1 MEVPCGCATDDSP
14 VSAALKF
21 SPACRGRWGRAKF
34 GSMGIGM
41 KRLVISAAIYVVALQ
56 TILVGIAPLAS
67 LGSNAVDPF
76 LIICRS
82 DGQPHASD
90 NGAGGSDNHRST
102 QGCVHCV
109 LCNIPTA
116 PLVPSVVIGI
126 VALASFVLF
135 LRASLSAQ
143 RTGFVSGRM
152 FARGPPQSVM
162 TNYLS
167 SPDEIG
173 VTHVQS
179 F

>member
-1 MEVPCGCATDDSP
+1 
-14 VSAALKF
+14 
-21 SPACRGRWGRAKF
+21 
-34 GSMGIGM
+34 MGIGM
-41 KRLVISAAIYVVALQ
+41 KRLVISAEIYVLALQ

-67 LGSNAVDPF
+67 LGSSATDPF

-135 LRASLSAQ
+135 LRPSLSAQ
-143 RTGFVSGRM
+143 RTGIVSGRM

>member
-1 MEVPCGCATDDSP
+1 MDVLPMTL
-14 VSAALKF
+14 ALRHAVKF
-21 SPACRGRWGRAKF
+21 FPSCRGSVVRAKF
-34 GSMGIGM
+34 RLMGIGM
-41 KRLVISAAIYVVALQ
+41 KRFVVSAAICLIALQ
-56 TILVGIAPLAS
+56 TIFLGIAPLAS
-67 LGSNAVDPF
+67 LSLGALDPF

-102 QGCVHCV
+102 QGWVQCV

-135 LRASLSAQ
+135 LRPSLSAQ